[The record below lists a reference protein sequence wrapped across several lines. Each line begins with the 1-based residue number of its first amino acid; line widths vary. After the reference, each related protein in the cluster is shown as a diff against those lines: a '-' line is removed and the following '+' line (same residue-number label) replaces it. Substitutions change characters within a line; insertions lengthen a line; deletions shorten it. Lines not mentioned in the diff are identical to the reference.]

1 MNNVLVI
8 QPLHSRQR
16 LLDAVHATGR
26 VVIEH
31 SFITIEPVKTKIVDL
46 THCDAVIW
54 VSKNAVSRAHAQGI
68 NLNPRARMYAVG
80 PGTARLAAELFNQ
93 PCQCPV
99 TEHASE
105 SLLNL
110 PELIELNSQ
119 RWAILKGKGGRELL
133 ANSLVARGASFE
145 NVVLYQ
151 RLKKPLKDP
160 ELVQRWISEVDTIVV
175 TSAEQLSY
183 FLSELPRD
191 AATWLKH
198 CWWVVPS
205 QRLAQLIPF
214 AEPDSITI
222 TQSASESAMIDAL
235 TNSGT

>member
-1 MNNVLVI
+1 MSSVLVI
-8 QPLHSRQR
+8 QPLRSRRR
-16 LLDAVHATGR
+16 LLDTLHAAGR
-26 VVIEH
+26 PVIEH
-31 SFITIEPVKTKIVDL
+31 SFITIEPIDTGALDL

-54 VSKNAVSRAHAQGI
+54 VSKNAVLQAHTQRVT
-68 NLNPRARMYAVG
+68 LNPRGRMYAVG
-80 PGTARLAAELFNQ
+80 PGTARLAAELFNL

-110 PELIELNSQ
+110 PELIELNGQ

-133 ANSLVARGASFE
+133 ANSLVARGASLE

-151 RLKKPLKDP
+151 RVKKPLKDP
-160 ELVQRWISEVDTIVV
+160 ELVQRWISQIDTIVV

-183 FLSELPRD
+183 FLSELPKE
-191 AATWLKH
+191 AATWLQRCH
-198 CWWVVPS
+198 WVVPS

-214 AEPDSITI
+214 AKPESITI
-222 TQSASESAMIDAL
+222 TQSASENAMINAL